1 MKSFIVLVIFIYI
14 LYSLGSSD
22 LAKQLN
28 ENVTNIDTTSINYIS
43 IAEPNV
49 ENIRVN
55 RTFNVVCV
63 GDVSFNNISDTL
75 NVIKNFLLTQGIRI
89 NLINDD
95 DMELDE
101 RFLIT
106 TDNGEVSNILDDQ
119 MFLSENSQRTSTIF
133 LTDKRMF
140 DTKIRDYVRGYST
153 GINIIVRTN
162 NGFFQ
167 ETFIHELG
175 HLLGLNHCDDLSC
188 IMATNN
194 DDYDSGNFCKKC
206 KRDLFN

>member
-95 DMELDE
+95 EMELDE

>member
-95 DMELDE
+95 EMELDE

-194 DDYDSGNFCKKC
+194 DDYDSGNFCKNC

>member
-95 DMELDE
+95 EMELDE

-119 MFLSENSQRTSTIF
+119 MFLSDNSQRTSTIF

>member
-1 MKSFIVLVIFIYI
+1 
-14 LYSLGSSD
+14 
-22 LAKQLN
+22 
-28 ENVTNIDTTSINYIS
+28 
-43 IAEPNV
+43 
-49 ENIRVN
+49 
-55 RTFNVVCV
+55 
-63 GDVSFNNISDTL
+63 
-75 NVIKNFLLTQGIRI
+75 
-89 NLINDD
+89 
-95 DMELDE
+95 
-101 RFLIT
+101 
-106 TDNGEVSNILDDQ
+106 
-119 MFLSENSQRTSTIF
+119 
-133 LTDKRMF
+133 MF